1 MSARPEI
8 VRKIAKALLERSK
21 KEREELI
28 KTSQLLELI
37 YKLYRS
43 EKDFRGF
50 VLNPNIPKEK
60 KLAFIKSLRERL
72 DIEDK
77 VDEVFDYILEINAI
91 PFLGEVKRVYDH
103 EVEKLLKLSKAL
115 LVLARRVD
123 ESHLEK
129 IKKAIKDFT
138 GRDYD
143 FEIVE
148 DPELIGGFLLK
159 SSSLVLDASVKRSL
173 ETLLRG

>member
-1 MSARPEI
+1 M
-8 VRKIAKALLERSK
+8 
-21 KEREELI
+21 
-28 KTSQLLELI
+28 
-37 YKLYRS
+37 
-43 EKDFRGF
+43 
-50 VLNPNIPKEK
+50 
-60 KLAFIKSLRERL
+60 
-72 DIEDK
+72 
-77 VDEVFDYILEINAI
+77 
-91 PFLGEVKRVYDH
+91 
-103 EVEKLLKLSKAL
+103 
-115 LVLARRVD
+115 LARRVD

-159 SSSLVLDASVKRSL
+159 TSSLVLDASVKRSL